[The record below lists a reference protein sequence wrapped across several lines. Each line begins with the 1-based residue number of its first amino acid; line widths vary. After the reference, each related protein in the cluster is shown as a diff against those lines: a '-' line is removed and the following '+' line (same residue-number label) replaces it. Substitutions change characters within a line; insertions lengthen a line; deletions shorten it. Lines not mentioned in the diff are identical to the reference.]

1 MKKLL
6 AFLSSIFFISLTS
19 AENLDL
25 LSQGKDL
32 FGGVRV
38 AGMFDILGY
47 IVLVVVVIGVV
58 AFFVQQKLKKKKFN
72 KTIAFWRR
80 NPQTGLLYHHL
91 NIKAMTTRLD
101 SFGNLGYLLQ
111 KPYETK
117 NLIPKLK
124 IEAKANN
131 HYVEYCEDGKI
142 VEFAGL
148 GDYDDKR
155 KLMNAKFSDTNTELA
170 RSSMHQMNKERYEK
184 TNFWKENAT
193 MLVNIGAIVIIMVFL
208 FLISKQLITI
218 TSSVSGIVT
227 QSEKLLEAQSNILDS
242 LSKLLNTQ
250 GVTKL
255 IAG

>member
-6 AFLSSIFFISLTS
+6 AFLSSIFFISLAS
-19 AENLDL
+19 AESLDVL
-25 LSQGKDL
+25 QQGKNL
-32 FGGVRV
+32 FGGVHV
-38 AGMFDILGY
+38 TGMFDILGY
-47 IVLVVVVIGVV
+47 IVLVVVVIGVI
-58 AFFVQQKLKKKKFN
+58 AFFVQQRLKKKKFN
-72 KTIAFWRR
+72 KTIAFWRTH
-80 NPQTGLLYHHL
+80 PQTGVLYHDKS
-91 NIKAMTTRLD
+91 IKAMTTRLD

-111 KPYETK
+111 RPYETK

-124 IEAKANN
+124 IEAKLNT
-131 HYVEYCEDGKI
+131 HYVEYCEDGRI
-142 VEFAGL
+142 VEFVGF
-148 GDYDDKR
+148 GSYDDLR
-155 KLMNAKFSDTNTELA
+155 KSMKAKFSDTNTELA

-184 TNFWKENAT
+184 TNFWKEHAT

-218 TSSVSGIVT
+218 TSSVSGTVAE
-227 QSEKLLEAQSNILDS
+227 SEKLLESQSNILDS